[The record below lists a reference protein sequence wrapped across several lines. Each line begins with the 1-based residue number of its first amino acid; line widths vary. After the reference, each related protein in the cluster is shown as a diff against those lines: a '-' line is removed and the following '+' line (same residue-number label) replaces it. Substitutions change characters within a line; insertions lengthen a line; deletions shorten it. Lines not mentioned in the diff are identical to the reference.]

1 MKKKPTARK
10 TGAKK
15 TSRKNTP
22 KKTSR
27 RKRPAPKKRVI
38 ADRKDTVLSRLKN
51 AFEETATKIKTLMP
65 GEAETAAKQPDERT
79 PDVKR

>member
-15 TSRKNTP
+15 TGRKNTP

-27 RKRPAPKKRVI
+27 RKRPAPKRVI